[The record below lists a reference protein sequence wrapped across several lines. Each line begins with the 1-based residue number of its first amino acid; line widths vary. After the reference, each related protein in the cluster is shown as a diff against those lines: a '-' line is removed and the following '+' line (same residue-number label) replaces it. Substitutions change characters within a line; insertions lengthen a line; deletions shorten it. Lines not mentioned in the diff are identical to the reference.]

1 MLNTLIGIIKNMVC
15 IYVLKLNYNKYYVG
29 KTENPNFRIEQ
40 HFNNNGSAW
49 TKKYK
54 PIEVIEF
61 NKCCDIYDE
70 DKYTKKYM
78 DKYGIDNVR
87 GGTYTKIIL
96 DSETKNLLK
105 NEIVSATDKCF
116 NCNKKGHFTANC
128 PYKKKQ
134 AEEVDFIEVWSCQ
147 YCGKEFNTLK
157 GATFHENIHCKHK
170 KNNSIYDEAADESED
185 ESEDEYYCRKK
196 KTINKKTHNCYR
208 CGRSGHYA
216 DSCYAKKHIKGYYIN

>member
-1 MLNTLIGIIKNMVC
+1 MVF
-15 IYVLKLNYNKYYVG
+15 IYVLQCEEDKYYVG
-29 KTENPNFRIEQ
+29 KTDTNKFRIDT
-40 HFNNNGSAW
+40 HFDSNGSEF

-54 PIEVIEF
+54 PIDIYQIIPE
-61 NKCCDIYDE
+61 CDKYDE
-70 DKYTKKYM
+70 DKYVKKYM
-78 DKYGIDNVR
+78 NKYGIDNVR

-105 NEIVSATDKCF
+105 KEIVSATDKCF

-134 AEEVDFIEVWSCQ
+134 AEEADFIEVWYCQ

-157 GATFHENIHCKHK
+157 GATFHENVHCKHK
-170 KNNSIYDEAADESED
+170 KNNSIYDESEDEPADEPEDESED

-196 KTINKKTHNCYR
+196 KTINKKTHCYR
-208 CGRSGHYA
+208 CGRSGHYT